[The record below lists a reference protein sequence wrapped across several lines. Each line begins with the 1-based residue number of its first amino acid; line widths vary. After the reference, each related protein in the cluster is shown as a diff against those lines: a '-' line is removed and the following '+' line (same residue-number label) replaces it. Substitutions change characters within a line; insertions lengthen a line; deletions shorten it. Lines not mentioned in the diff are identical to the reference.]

1 MAATVT
7 TCIEE
12 MDKTVLV
19 SRVNSS
25 RGQGDN
31 NTTKGE
37 ISKVNSPN
45 IDRKGEIEIS
55 KKYILDLFIGR
66 I

>member
-7 TCIEE
+7 TCTEE
-12 MDKTVLV
+12 MDRTVLV

-45 IDRKGEIEIS
+45 IDRKGEI
-55 KKYILDLFIGR
+55 
-66 I
+66 

>member
-7 TCIEE
+7 TCTEE
-12 MDKTVLV
+12 MDRTVLV

-25 RGQGDN
+25 WGQGDY
-31 NTTKGE
+31 NTIKGE

-45 IDRKGEIEIS
+45 IYRKGEI
-55 KKYILDLFIGR
+55 
-66 I
+66 